1 MGPFAMHSSG
11 PCADCPGKGE
21 RVLEMCKPCNGSGFT
36 NEQKNLSVKIQPGTS
51 CGEVIQFIGVC
62 SDNVEFEQAGDVQI
76 TLQLDENDA
85 AGKIYKRISD
95 KNIETTVTFSL
106 SESLMGCVVQFDKH
120 PGYDEGLFVHL
131 PPSFHGDT
139 YCLKGFGMPIVGSLG
154 KYGDLY
160 IKIVVVVSAA
170 ERTLYLTKGR
180 EALVEQFHDKIRP
193 MNCDAD
199 VVQMEAEIVS

>member
-1 MGPFAMHSSG
+1 M
-11 PCADCPGKGE
+11 
-21 RVLEMCKPCNGSGFT
+21 
-36 NEQKNLSVKIQPGTS
+36 
-51 CGEVIQFIGVC
+51 
-62 SDNVEFEQAGDVQI
+62 EFEQAGDVQI

-160 IKIVVVVSAA
+160 IKIIVVVSAA

-180 EALVEQFHDKIRP
+180 EALVEQFHEKIRP